1 MTTPRTITAQQL
13 DQLPEEVRRD
23 IEAANLSR
31 GAGNRRAWYLYNKY
45 IDNPLEEMQRRGL
58 APSDEEQPSPAE
70 VREQI
75 EEERLPRVLERTAI
89 AAQTARTVFA
99 RTQELMAAPYYL
111 GLEQAR
117 DQAVTEVSQARNV
130 ERDIAGRPA
139 AAPSTPERI
148 VEMGGFEAVGESM
161 RKQRLRMPAEVLQEQ
176 NLESRVAVEQNR
188 ILQPARIR
196 AVNQAEEQNLEGEE
210 RRRFVQAQTSR
221 NLDEIL
227 SAKYL
232 QFYQDERA
240 VVLEERG
247 LEDLPPRGTPEN
259 NEIRQEINRRAVL
272 RRRQYENLVTP
283 ERLEE
288 QGVITEGV
296 DDEGRERFLA
306 ESHRD
311 RMMREGGRP
320 SLRTGVRR
328 FGRGIL
334 VGEDTQGVPI
344 ETAVSQLGRN
354 ITTEAKILLGWIP
367 DVLTWERD
375 AETGEPLDT
384 DDPQYRLHQRQ
395 NEALEALHELEQAPR
410 LDPDEPLPTSG
421 ALFSNFLGGGAV
433 DVDMETRRALTDAD
447 NPARN
452 ASLYLRE
459 IAMTSAAGGFLGDDL
474 MAMPNMRLLGETVGM
489 PNLGFWWGVGIEVF
503 VPVGGTVTVAGKAA
517 RLSGT
522 ALHAAG
528 RLAARA
534 TGTQAL
540 ARAGRTA
547 EVVSSYL
554 TNPVNA
560 ARFHTARTTLMREIE
575 TLTPEAMRSTKLRPL
590 RQMDV
595 LDSARLPVVASEM
608 LARDMAL
615 RVARGGQLY
624 GAAAKLSPVQ
634 RSIQNAFETLR
645 IASTRLKTGSS
656 ADFMKDLL
664 GRELL
669 EELRVAEAAM
679 GAEAPIEVLHHA
691 ALRGVASRRIS
702 EVMANVLPNDWV
714 VVSSSIMVK
723 EATVK
728 RLEAG
733 VRRTSQEVFERIGST
748 GKGSLHSLK
757 NPNRVADLL
766 VEAVGRAAS
775 TDEPWHGILQKLR
788 NYGTLTSDEY
798 LRASDQVIGQIWKNA
813 ARDAGVSSHAFR
825 PTTTGAAVAR
835 AEVPLNRRYTLFR
848 NVEDMYRGVRS
859 AMTGSN
865 PNFPTNHFFKSVLP
879 DWSKHAVPVQLK
891 GWFLETDA
899 KLKDMGRSFRKMF
912 EKARLSNPRDPV
924 AAYETAIARFAGD
937 PVDDMIELVGS
948 WFPNNSI
955 HMNNLEALIK
965 AAAPQNIT
973 IDEFIRIIDHLKASN
988 FGSRLGKGLG
998 THSKGD
1004 DYLAAFH
1011 MFGMNRYRAAIMS
1024 DAAIDLERRFPRQWI
1039 DYDAGVEIESA
1050 FIDGA
1055 IRGSLQGKVSGEFI
1069 DELVEWLQ
1077 ISAQGI
1083 NTSDRHAIM
1092 RKFIDELYTKGGMGT
1107 PRELRNALVV
1117 ERLVGSESTKVA
1129 LVAGSEDSMGAV
1141 RAQVHALAERHGVT
1155 LSASEIDDVVL
1166 PIYLE
1171 ALTSTNLEN
1180 IMGLM
1185 NSIGMPARAAAN
1197 TAAQMATEASHLVGQ
1212 IVQLKGTSK
1221 AILVGGGKAGEETA
1235 KIIDGLF
1242 GMSVNKDFE
1251 SALRAL
1257 TLRDAELGSWMSS
1270 SLGGFVQAARRSTI
1284 GGLLGGFPLPA
1295 FRHLGINSISAAMI
1309 TAITAPSMVLTTLG
1323 RLPRAV
1329 VGSFAEAVA
1338 QSNLMGLGRTVR
1350 WIDDLVTRAPNSPV
1364 MVDRY
1369 GRSWTQDMIS
1379 TAMDRQNVRFTQITF
1394 EMGDN
1399 IFKDVN
1405 RIAGIGMAGGK
1416 EAGWVAKASWFE
1428 NAKRWINPANKNLW
1442 SVVAER
1448 SDMIF
1453 REGVFIQA
1461 LKNGLTEAQAGQMAR
1476 VALLDYGAIPQWE
1489 RDKIARYSLFYAF
1502 RRQMFQEVASAFV
1515 RNGNSLNAM
1524 RSMMV
1529 WVRSQHDSM
1538 GAWALEPDY
1547 ARSRLW
1553 ASQGTRYQNYI
1564 TRQYGPDVAP
1574 LTSFITLTNMF
1585 EAVMNPSIPNILNM
1599 AGDAVFTAPIFDKV
1613 SDVLAVEGEEYGEH
1627 GGLDANH
1634 MVLWEQLDAVPLFTG
1649 LFDLTPVD
1657 IDRERPDRMLIDQ
1670 RQWQFNS
1677 GGGRLAYIAYT
1688 SAALMTGLERFAR
1701 DYTQAAILAG
1711 IVPADVQPRRE
1722 DDGNPYLYSI
1732 GGESTYSYPDWF
1744 TVIDYNKRRLIR
1756 DLQQLGE

>member
-1 MTTPRTITAQQL
+1 
-13 DQLPEEVRRD
+13 
-23 IEAANLSR
+23 
-31 GAGNRRAWYLYNKY
+31 
-45 IDNPLEEMQRRGL
+45 
-58 APSDEEQPSPAE
+58 
-70 VREQI
+70 
-75 EEERLPRVLERTAI
+75 
-89 AAQTARTVFA
+89 
-99 RTQELMAAPYYL
+99 
-111 GLEQAR
+111 
-117 DQAVTEVSQARNV
+117 
-130 ERDIAGRPA
+130 
-139 AAPSTPERI
+139 
-148 VEMGGFEAVGESM
+148 
-161 RKQRLRMPAEVLQEQ
+161 
-176 NLESRVAVEQNR
+176 
-188 ILQPARIR
+188 
-196 AVNQAEEQNLEGEE
+196 
-210 RRRFVQAQTSR
+210 
-221 NLDEIL
+221 
-227 SAKYL
+227 
-232 QFYQDERA
+232 
-240 VVLEERG
+240 
-247 LEDLPPRGTPEN
+247 
-259 NEIRQEINRRAVL
+259 
-272 RRRQYENLVTP
+272 
-283 ERLEE
+283 
-288 QGVITEGV
+288 
-296 DDEGRERFLA
+296 
-306 ESHRD
+306 
-311 RMMREGGRP
+311 
-320 SLRTGVRR
+320 
-328 FGRGIL
+328 
-334 VGEDTQGVPI
+334 
-344 ETAVSQLGRN
+344 
-354 ITTEAKILLGWIP
+354 
-367 DVLTWERD
+367 
-375 AETGEPLDT
+375 
-384 DDPQYRLHQRQ
+384 
-395 NEALEALHELEQAPR
+395 
-410 LDPDEPLPTSG
+410 
-421 ALFSNFLGGGAV
+421 
-433 DVDMETRRALTDAD
+433 
-447 NPARN
+447 
-452 ASLYLRE
+452 
-459 IAMTSAAGGFLGDDL
+459 
-474 MAMPNMRLLGETVGM
+474 
-489 PNLGFWWGVGIEVF
+489 
-503 VPVGGTVTVAGKAA
+503 
-517 RLSGT
+517 
-522 ALHAAG
+522 
-528 RLAARA
+528 
-534 TGTQAL
+534 
-540 ARAGRTA
+540 
-547 EVVSSYL
+547 
-554 TNPVNA
+554 
-560 ARFHTARTTLMREIE
+560 
-575 TLTPEAMRSTKLRPL
+575 
-590 RQMDV
+590 
-595 LDSARLPVVASEM
+595 
-608 LARDMAL
+608 
-615 RVARGGQLY
+615 
-624 GAAAKLSPVQ
+624 
-634 RSIQNAFETLR
+634 
-645 IASTRLKTGSS
+645 
-656 ADFMKDLL
+656 
-664 GRELL
+664 
-669 EELRVAEAAM
+669 
-679 GAEAPIEVLHHA
+679 
-691 ALRGVASRRIS
+691 
-702 EVMANVLPNDWV
+702 
-714 VVSSSIMVK
+714 
-723 EATVK
+723 
-728 RLEAG
+728 
-733 VRRTSQEVFERIGST
+733 
-748 GKGSLHSLK
+748 
-757 NPNRVADLL
+757 
-766 VEAVGRAAS
+766 
-775 TDEPWHGILQKLR
+775 
-788 NYGTLTSDEY
+788 
-798 LRASDQVIGQIWKNA
+798 
-813 ARDAGVSSHAFR
+813 
-825 PTTTGAAVAR
+825 
-835 AEVPLNRRYTLFR
+835 
-848 NVEDMYRGVRS
+848 
-859 AMTGSN
+859 
-865 PNFPTNHFFKSVLP
+865 
-879 DWSKHAVPVQLK
+879 
-891 GWFLETDA
+891 
-899 KLKDMGRSFRKMF
+899 
-912 EKARLSNPRDPV
+912 
-924 AAYETAIARFAGD
+924 
-937 PVDDMIELVGS
+937 
-948 WFPNNSI
+948 
-955 HMNNLEALIK
+955 
-965 AAAPQNIT
+965 
-973 IDEFIRIIDHLKASN
+973 
-988 FGSRLGKGLG
+988 
-998 THSKGD
+998 
-1004 DYLAAFH
+1004 
-1011 MFGMNRYRAAIMS
+1011 
-1024 DAAIDLERRFPRQWI
+1024 
-1039 DYDAGVEIESA
+1039 
-1050 FIDGA
+1050 
-1055 IRGSLQGKVSGEFI
+1055 
-1069 DELVEWLQ
+1069 
-1077 ISAQGI
+1077 
-1083 NTSDRHAIM
+1083 M

-1141 RAQVHALAERHGVT
+1141 RAQVRALAEKHGVT
-1155 LSASEIDDVVL
+1155 LSASEIDNVVL

-1251 SALRAL
+1251 SALKAL

-1284 GGLLGGFPLPA
+1284 GGLLGGFPVPA
-1295 FRHLGINSISAAMI
+1295 FRHLGINSISASMI

-1329 VGSFAEAVA
+1329 VGSFAESVA

-1489 RDKIARYSLFYAF
+1489 REKIARYSLFYAF
-1502 RRQMFQEVASAFV
+1502 RRQMFQEVAASFV
-1515 RNGNSLNAM
+1515 RNGKSLNAM

-1585 EAVMNPSIPNILNM
+1585 ESVMNPSIPNILNM

-1677 GGGRLAYIAYT
+1677 GGGRLWYIAYT

-1732 GGESTYSYPDWF
+1732 GAESTYSYPDWF